1 MKIAKNYFYNMS
13 YQIFLIMVP
22 ILTIPYVSRAIG
34 VNGVGINAYTNS
46 IMSYFVLI
54 ANYGL
59 SLYGNRTIAYYRD
72 DKYQVSKKFWEIFF
86 AKLIMM
92 TISIIFFMVYISI
105 FHKYRYFLLLQG
117 IQIIAV
123 GFDISWFFV
132 GIEDFKRT
140 VTRNFLV
147 KITSVVFIFTFVH
160 TKGDLGLYILI
171 LAGSIFLG
179 NLTLWTYIQRYLIR
193 VDFNQLKVLP
203 ILKSSSSLFFPAI
216 TATLF
221 ISFNRILLGKLST
234 FTQTGFFDNS
244 DKIVRVFLAL
254 LTALGTVVFP
264 RIANH
269 FKKGEIEK
277 ANEYVKVAF
286 SLVSCISLP
295 LVGGIIL
302 VANPFSS
309 LFYGHSF
316 DGINKV
322 LTVLSVELIF
332 MGWSSIIGQQYMVAI
347 GKTMGLTFSMLISFV
362 ICIGISYMLIPEYG
376 AIGAA
381 IVSVLGEAI
390 MLIIQ
395 LYVVRNIISVTS
407 LFEEVWKYLLST
419 VVMVVVCLIPNRFF
433 FGQSDIVKL
442 LITSSVGVLIYILML
457 MILKPKTLF
466 VLKEKTKL

>member
-1 MKIAKNYFYNMS
+1 MKIVKNYFYNMS
-13 YQIFLIMVP
+13 YQIFLILVP
-22 ILTIPYVSRAIG
+22 IITIPYVSRAIG

-59 SLYGNRTIAYYRD
+59 SLYGNRTIAYYRE
-72 DKYQVSKKFWEIFF
+72 DKYQVSKKFWEIFI
-86 AKLIMM
+86 AKIIMM
-92 TISIIFFMVYISI
+92 TISILFFMVYISI

-140 VTRNFLV
+140 VTRNFLI
-147 KITSVVFIFTFVH
+147 KITSIVFIFTFVH
-160 TKGDLGLYILI
+160 TKSDLGLYILI
-171 LAGSIFLG
+171 LVGSTFLG
-179 NLTLWTYIQRYLIR
+179 NLTLWTYLQRYLIR

-203 ILKSSSSLFFPAI
+203 ILMSSSSLFFPAI

-234 FTQTGFFDNS
+234 FTQAGFFDNS

-302 VANPFSS
+302 VADPFSS

-347 GKTMGLTFSMLISFV
+347 GKTIELTFSMLISFV

-381 IVSVLGEAI
+381 IVSVFGEAI

-419 VVMVVVCLIPNRFF
+419 VVMVVICLILNRFLLE
-433 FGQSDIVKL
+433 QSDILKL
-442 LITSSVGVLIYILML
+442 LITSSVGVLIYTLVL
-457 MILKPKTLF
+457 MIMKPKALI

>member
-1 MKIAKNYFYNMS
+1 MKIVKNYFYNMS
-13 YQIFLIMVP
+13 YQIFLILVP
-22 ILTIPYVSRAIG
+22 IITIPYVSRAIG

-59 SLYGNRTIAYYRD
+59 SLYGNRTIAYYRE
-72 DKYQVSKKFWEIFF
+72 DKYQVSKKFWEIFI
-86 AKLIMM
+86 AKIIMM
-92 TISIIFFMVYISI
+92 TISILFFMVYISI

-117 IQIIAV
+117 VQIIAV

-140 VTRNFLV
+140 VTRNFLI
-147 KITSVVFIFTFVH
+147 KITSIVFIFTFVH
-160 TKGDLGLYILI
+160 TKSDLGLYILI
-171 LAGSIFLG
+171 LVGSTFLG
-179 NLTLWTYIQRYLIR
+179 NLTLWTYLQRYLIR

-203 ILKSSSSLFFPAI
+203 ILMSSSSLFFPAI

-234 FTQTGFFDNS
+234 FTQAGFFDNS

-302 VANPFSS
+302 VADPFSS

-347 GKTMGLTFSMLISFV
+347 GKTMELTFSMLISFV

-381 IVSVLGEAI
+381 IVSVFGEAI

-395 LYVVRNIISVTS
+395 IYVVRNIISVTS

-419 VVMVVVCLIPNRFF
+419 VVMVVICLILNRFLLE
-433 FGQSDIVKL
+433 QSDILKL
-442 LITSSVGVLIYILML
+442 LITSSVGVLIYTLVL
-457 MILKPKTLF
+457 MIMKPKALI

>member
-1 MKIAKNYFYNMS
+1 MS
-13 YQIFLIMVP
+13 YQIFLILVP
-22 ILTIPYVSRAIG
+22 IITIPYVSRAIG

-105 FHKYRYFLLLQG
+105 FHKYHYFLLLQG

-171 LAGSIFLG
+171 LVGSTFLG

-203 ILKSSSSLFFPAI
+203 ILMSSSSLFFPAI

-234 FTQTGFFDNS
+234 FSQTGFFDNS

-286 SLVSCISLP
+286 SIVSGISLP
-295 LVGGIIL
+295 LVGGIFL
-302 VANPFSS
+302 VADPFSS

-347 GKTMGLTFSMLISFV
+347 GKTMELTFSMLISFI
-362 ICIGISYMLIPEYG
+362 ICIGISYLLIPEYG

-381 IVSVLGEAI
+381 IVSVFGEAI

-419 VVMVVVCLIPNRFF
+419 VVMVVICLILNRFLF
-433 FGQSDIVKL
+433 EQSDIVKL
-442 LITSSVGVLIYILML
+442 LITSSVGVLIYILVL
-457 MILKPKTLF
+457 MIMKPKALI

>member
-13 YQIFLIMVP
+13 YQIFLILVP
-22 ILTIPYVSRAIG
+22 IITIPYFSRAIG

-72 DKYQVSKKFWEIFF
+72 DGYQVSKKFWEIFF

-132 GIEDFKRT
+132 GIEDFKKT

-171 LAGSIFLG
+171 LAGSTFLG

-203 ILKSSSSLFFPAI
+203 ILMSSSSLFFPAV
-216 TATLF
+216 TTTLF

-295 LVGGIIL
+295 LVGGIFL
-302 VANPFSS
+302 VADPFSS

-347 GKTMGLTFSMLISFV
+347 GKTMELTFSMLISFI
-362 ICIGISYMLIPEYG
+362 ICIGISYLLIPEYG

-381 IVSVLGEAI
+381 IVSVFGEAI

-419 VVMVVVCLIPNRFF
+419 VVMVVICLILNRFLF
-433 FGQSDIVKL
+433 EQSDIVKL
-442 LITSSVGVLIYILML
+442 LITSSVGVLIYILVL
-457 MILKPKTLF
+457 MIMKPKALI

>member
-1 MKIAKNYFYNMS
+1 MKIVKNYFYNMS
-13 YQIFLIMVP
+13 YQIFLILVP
-22 ILTIPYVSRAIG
+22 IITIPYVSRAIG

-59 SLYGNRTIAYYRD
+59 SLYGNRTIAYYRE
-72 DKYQVSKKFWEIFF
+72 DKYQVSKKFWEIFI
-86 AKLIMM
+86 AKIIMM
-92 TISIIFFMVYISI
+92 TISILFFMVYISI

-140 VTRNFLV
+140 VTRNFLI
-147 KITSVVFIFTFVH
+147 KITSIVFIFTFVH
-160 TKGDLGLYILI
+160 TKSDLGLYILI
-171 LAGSIFLG
+171 LVGSTFLG
-179 NLTLWTYIQRYLIR
+179 NLTLWTYLQRYLIR

-203 ILKSSSSLFFPAI
+203 ILMSSSSLFFPAI

-234 FTQTGFFDNS
+234 FTQAGFFDNS

-302 VANPFSS
+302 VADPFSS

-347 GKTMGLTFSMLISFV
+347 GKTMELTFSMLISFV

-381 IVSVLGEAI
+381 IVSVFGEAI

-419 VVMVVVCLIPNRFF
+419 VVMVVICLILNRFLLE
-433 FGQSDIVKL
+433 QSDILKL
-442 LITSSVGVLIYILML
+442 LITSSVGVLIYTLVL
-457 MILKPKTLF
+457 MIMKPKALI

>member
-1 MKIAKNYFYNMS
+1 MKIVKNYFYNMS
-13 YQIFLIMVP
+13 YQIFLILVP
-22 ILTIPYVSRAIG
+22 IITIPYVSRAIG

-72 DKYQVSKKFWEIFF
+72 DKYQVSKKFWEIFI
-86 AKLIMM
+86 AKIIMM
-92 TISIIFFMVYISI
+92 TISILFFMVYISI

-140 VTRNFLV
+140 VTRNFLI
-147 KITSVVFIFTFVH
+147 KITSIVFIFTFVH
-160 TKGDLGLYILI
+160 TKSDLGLYILI
-171 LAGSIFLG
+171 LVGSTFLG
-179 NLTLWTYIQRYLIR
+179 NLTLWTYLQRYLIR

-203 ILKSSSSLFFPAI
+203 ILMSSSSLFFPAI

-234 FTQTGFFDNS
+234 FTQAGFFDNS

-302 VANPFSS
+302 VADPFSS

-347 GKTMGLTFSMLISFV
+347 GKTMELTFSMLISFV

-381 IVSVLGEAI
+381 IVSVFGEAI

-419 VVMVVVCLIPNRFF
+419 VVMVVICLILNRFLLE
-433 FGQSDIVKL
+433 QSDILKL
-442 LITSSVGVLIYILML
+442 LITSSVGVLIYTLVL
-457 MILKPKTLF
+457 MIMKPKALI